1 MGGEK
6 TPMFTHVLVLIL
18 TVAEDPAKSLTDS
31 SPGFGHSSPPLQPP
45 LTNSVSTENRFHSLP
60 FSLTKASSTNGT
72 IGHSPLS
79 LSVQSVIG
87 DVNTTASQES
97 PSTAGPVGNSH
108 GLEAGSLAEV
118 KENPPFY
125 GVIRWIGQPPGVNEV
140 LAGLELV
147 NINCIIKFIL

>member
-1 MGGEK
+1 M
-6 TPMFTHVLVLIL
+6 
-18 TVAEDPAKSLTDS
+18 
-31 SPGFGHSSPPLQPP
+31 
-45 LTNSVSTENRFHSLP
+45 STENRFHSLP
-60 FSLTKASSTNGT
+60 FSLTKTSSTNGT

-87 DVNTTASQES
+87 DVNTTANQET

-147 NINCIIKFIL
+147 STNCRSR

>member
-1 MGGEK
+1 MSG
-6 TPMFTHVLVLIL
+6 
-18 TVAEDPAKSLTDS
+18 SN
-31 SPGFGHSSPPLQPP
+31 
-45 LTNSVSTENRFHSLP
+45 NS
-60 FSLTKASSTNGT
+60 

-87 DVNTTASQES
+87 EGNAGNLQDSP
-97 PSTAGPVGNSH
+97 PSTVAPVSMH
-108 GLEAGSLAEV
+108 GLEVGSLAEV

-147 NINCIIKFIL
+147 INIHFKRLHCFGCWANHLLGR